1 MAMNVISRW
10 LVGAAAVVLVVTGA
24 WMHGRSAGVEA
35 ERVAAAS
42 RLTAAEQEYRK
53 QADKL
58 ESKLAEAERR
68 AAERVRTIY
77 REVDPTGCADTT
89 APSGMLDQLR

>member
-1 MAMNVISRW
+1 MSVISKY
-10 LVGAAAVVLVVTGA
+10 LVGAAVIVLAVGGA

-42 RLTAAEQEYRK
+42 RLTAAEQEYRDR
-53 QADKL
+53 ANEL
-58 ESKLAEAERR
+58 ESQLATARAETKVK
-68 AAERVRTIY
+68 VRTIY